1 MFAVS
6 QIPETVMKCDVVEG
20 QMKLKYDRLYKQKC
34 AYKLWLGGTADNDF
48 EQQKLSKG

>member
-6 QIPETVMKCDVVEG
+6 QIPQTVMKCDVVAGE
-20 QMKLKYDRLYKQKC
+20 MKLKYDRLYKHKR

-48 EQQKLSKG
+48 EQQKPSKG

>member
-6 QIPETVMKCDVVEG
+6 QIPQTVMKCDVVVG
-20 QMKLKYDRLYKQKC
+20 QMKLKYDRLYKHKR